1 MEFPKTQYP
10 SFFSFENDSETIG
23 AVNHMDSIVFSVP
36 IPSKG
41 KERDKTM
48 PAKSTTTIT
57 GIENKAKNQ
66 VNRQLTE
73 EFFHHLTIFTYRK
86 TTKMGYS
93 RSIRYAECLGPE
105 AAFYHI
111 HEKQQMLK
119 FLDSKMKTKECPDK
133 KWKWITTWNDYLWR

>member
-23 AVNHMDSIVFSVP
+23 AVNHMDSIVFSGP

-57 GIENKAKNQ
+57 GTENKAKNQ
-66 VNRQLTE
+66 STGLTD
-73 EFFHHLTIFTYRK
+73 R
-86 TTKMGYS
+86 G
-93 RSIRYAECLGPE
+93 
-105 AAFYHI
+105 
-111 HEKQQMLK
+111 
-119 FLDSKMKTKECPDK
+119 
-133 KWKWITTWNDYLWR
+133 